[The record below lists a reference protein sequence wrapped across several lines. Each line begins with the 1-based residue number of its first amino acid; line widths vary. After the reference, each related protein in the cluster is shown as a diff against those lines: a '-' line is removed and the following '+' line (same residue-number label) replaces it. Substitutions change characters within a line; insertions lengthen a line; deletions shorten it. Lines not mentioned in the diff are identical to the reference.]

1 MPLAGARSASDSHA
15 SSDIRRFPESTR
27 VKRILFVSRQ
37 FPQDI
42 VRSVHGVYI
51 RMRVFLDALQEVAD
65 SLEMLF
71 YVEEGVDA
79 SPAAMQQA
87 EADMRAFWGIQA
99 RVTLCPIAI
108 ADKPRGFVN
117 HYLRPAA
124 SFFAQALYAGTAGP
138 AQVAAFETALD
149 ASPDAIFVHRL
160 DAMCPPLLTRHPL
173 PPIYL
178 DVDDIDHVKVLR
190 QLRQPPF
197 WPGKFL
203 YFLQVPALVSGE
215 RRAIK
220 LARKSFVCSDV
231 DRDYLATRWRLPGV
245 VTLPNAVSIPAEY
258 STEPGS
264 HSLLLVATYAYGPNI
279 IAADFLVR
287 DVWPLV
293 REARPDARLVVAGNK
308 PERIPSFAQRPAGVE
323 FTGFVPDLKLLY
335 QGAAIV
341 CCPILSG
348 GGTRIKIL
356 EAAAHGKAVVST
368 VVGAEG
374 LELRDG
380 VEIALRDGARAF
392 ADACIDLLGNP
403 SRREALGRAAR
414 EAVARR
420 YDRRRIVAQVKD
432 EMSGW
437 PAR

>member
-1 MPLAGARSASDSHA
+1 MTSHA
-15 SSDIRRFPESTR
+15 SSDIRRFPGSTR

-51 RMRVFLDALQEVAD
+51 RMRVFLDALQEITE
-65 SLEMLF
+65 SLDMLF

-87 EADMRAFWGIQA
+87 EADMQTFWGIQA
-99 RVTLCPIAI
+99 RVTLCPVAI
-108 ADKPRGFVN
+108 SDDPRGFVN
-117 HYLRPAA
+117 YYLRPAA
-124 SFFAQALYAGTAGP
+124 SFFAQSLYAGTAGP
-138 AQVAAFETALD
+138 TQVAAFEAALD
-149 ASPDAIFVHRL
+149 ARPEAIFVHRL
-160 DAMCPPLLTRHPL
+160 DSMCPALLTRRPL
-173 PPIYL
+173 PPMYL
-178 DVDDIDHVKVLR
+178 DLDDIDHVKVVR
-190 QLRQPPF
+190 QLRRPPF
-197 WPGKFL
+197 WLGKFL
-203 YFLQVPALVSGE
+203 YYLQVPALVSGE

-258 STEPGS
+258 GTEPDS
-264 HSLLLVATYAYGPNI
+264 RSLLLVATYAYGPNI
-279 IAADFLVR
+279 IAADFLLK

-293 REARPDARLVVAGNK
+293 REACPDARLIVAGNK
-308 PERIPSFAQRPAGVE
+308 PERIPSFAERPEGVE

-335 QGAAIV
+335 RRAAIV

-356 EAAAHGKAVVST
+356 EASAHGKAVVST

-380 VEIALRDGARAF
+380 VEIILRDGARAF
-392 ADACIDLLGNP
+392 ADGCIELLRDP
-403 SRREALGRAAR
+403 PQREALGCAAR
-414 EAVARR
+414 EAVACR
-420 YDRRRIVAQVKD
+420 YDRRQIVGLVKD
-432 EMSGW
+432 EIGGR
-437 PAR
+437 PAG